1 MRQAPGT
8 RRDLQA
14 GTVASPVGA
23 AQQPLVARNA
33 VSGVMTAGPVQRTRQ
48 FAVIPPAQNIAQPNQ
63 FGNQAPLFNIG
74 ASSPVVRSAPAVSG
88 ASGAAPAATQTT
100 RPTATQTT
108 RPTGTVQSTVTTGGR
123 TY

>member
-63 FGNQAPLFNIG
+63 FSNQAPLFNIG
-74 ASSPVVRSAPAVSG
+74 VSSPVVRSAPAVSG
-88 ASGAAPAATQTT
+88 APGAPAATQTT

>member
-23 AQQPLVARNA
+23 AQRPLVARNA
-33 VSGVMTAGPVQRTRQ
+33 VSDVMTAGPVQRTRQ
-48 FAVIPPAQNIAQPNQ
+48 FAVILPAQNIAQPNQ
-63 FGNQAPLFNIG
+63 FSNQAPLFNIG
-74 ASSPVVRSAPAVSG
+74 VSSPVVRSAPAVSG
-88 ASGAAPAATQTT
+88 APAAIQTT